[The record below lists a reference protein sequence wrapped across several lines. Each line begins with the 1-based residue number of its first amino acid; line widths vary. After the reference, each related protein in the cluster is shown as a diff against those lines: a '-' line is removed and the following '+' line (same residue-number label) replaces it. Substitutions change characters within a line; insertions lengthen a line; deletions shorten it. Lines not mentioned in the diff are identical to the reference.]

1 MPLIDFHVHVGTRH
15 NWTPSVMSYFGRMN
29 PRYVSEMSEEITAQ
43 GLIDYLDEEQVD
55 RAVVLAE
62 YAPKTTGVVTNEFIV
77 DFCKGTD
84 RLIPFGCVCLYEGP
98 EPVVQAERCL
108 NELGCRGL
116 KFLPTYAHFFPDDLR
131 LLPVYE
137 LAQDLDVPVMFHTG
151 TSIFQGSR
159 IKYGNPLLLD
169 DIAEDF
175 PRLAIVM
182 SHGGRPFWYAEAE
195 WLLRRHANMLID
207 LAGIPPK
214 QLPQIFPHLEQLRDR
229 FVFGTDW
236 PGISSIATQAD
247 KIRGLP
253 YRPET
258 IEALLWQNAAR
269 LLKIDLSPLQSSR
282 RETAAIIL

>member
-1 MPLIDFHVHVGTRH
+1 MTLIDFHVHIGTRQ
-15 NWTPSVMSYFGRMN
+15 NWTPSVMSYFDRMN
-29 PRYVSEMSEEITAQ
+29 PRYTREMAEEITTQ
-43 GLIDYLDEEQVD
+43 QVIDYLDEEHVD

-98 EPVVQAERCL
+98 DPVVQAERCL
-108 NELGCRGL
+108 KGWGCRGI
-116 KFLPTYAHFFPDDLR
+116 KFLPTYAHFFPDNPR

-137 LAQDLDVPVMFHTG
+137 LAQDLDFPVMFHTG
-151 TSIFQGSR
+151 TSIFKGSR

-175 PRLAIVM
+175 PRLVIVM
-182 SHGGRPFWYAEAE
+182 SHGGRPFWYSEAE
-195 WLLRRHANMLID
+195 WLLRRHPNMHID

-214 QLPQIFPHLEQLRDR
+214 QLPQIFPHLEQLSDR

-236 PGISSIATQAD
+236 PGIQSIAAQAD
-247 KIRGLP
+247 QIRNLP
-253 YRPET
+253 FHPDT
-258 IEALLWQNAAR
+258 IEALLWRNAAR
-269 LLKIDLSPLQSSR
+269 LLKLDAGAL
-282 RETAAIIL
+282 